1 MFRHLLIALAALG
14 SPVLASDCLITLA
27 PSPAF
32 TPPTPHA
39 PNAEA
44 SSVGAPNHFWYGTD
58 ALWTALSFTG
68 SWHALPHDSK
78 GYSQKVFV
86 WSKDYDPKKEPQ
98 PNLVITG
105 KRLDGDSPSFGNEH
119 STNAGFADGTTAML
133 AGVNIPSL
141 GCWEITSQYRGHT
154 LTFVVAVEP

>member
-1 MFRHLLIALAALG
+1 MFRHLLVALAVWAL
-14 SPVLASDCLITLA
+14 PVFAADCLVTLA
-27 PSPAF
+27 PSQAFIPPA
-32 TPPTPHA
+32 PHA
-39 PNAEA
+39 PNPET
-44 SSVGAPNHFWYGTD
+44 SSIGAPDHFWYGTE

-68 SWHALPHDSK
+68 SWHGLPHDGK

-105 KRLDGDSPSFGNEH
+105 RRLDADSPSFVNEH
-119 STNAGFADGTTAML
+119 STNAGFADGTKAML

-141 GCWEITSQYRGHT
+141 GCWEITSQFKGRT
-154 LTFVVAVEP
+154 LTFIVAVEP